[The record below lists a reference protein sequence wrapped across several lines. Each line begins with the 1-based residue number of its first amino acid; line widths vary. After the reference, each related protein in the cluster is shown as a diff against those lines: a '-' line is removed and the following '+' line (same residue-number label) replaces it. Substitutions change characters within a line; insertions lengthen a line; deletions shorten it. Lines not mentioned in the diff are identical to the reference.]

1 MTRLDNL
8 QLTVSG
14 FPQLGFSAASVPV
27 SGLAGYKVRGQWPLQ
42 RGHVDLKIEQQKVIS
57 RNEGRS

>member
-14 FPQLGFSAASVPV
+14 FSPPGFPAASVPV
-27 SGLAGYKVRGQWPLQ
+27 SGPTAYKVRGQWPLK
-42 RGHVDLKIEQQKVIS
+42 RGHIDLKIEHQKVIS
-57 RNEGRS
+57 HHEGRS